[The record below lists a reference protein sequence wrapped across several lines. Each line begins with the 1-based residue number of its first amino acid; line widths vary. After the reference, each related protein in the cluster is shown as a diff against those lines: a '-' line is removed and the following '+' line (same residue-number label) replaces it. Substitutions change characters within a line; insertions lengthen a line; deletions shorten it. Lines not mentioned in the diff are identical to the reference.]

1 MRNRMSFMSFA
12 SGSTRL
18 GEMSDR
24 KWLAQHTIPEAN
36 SDEYDVPVLYPLKP
50 YKPEV
55 KEKKFLGLF
64 GRRKQRQHEDDEY

>member
-12 SGSTRL
+12 SGSTKL

-64 GRRKQRQHEDDEY
+64 GRRKQRQHEDD